1 MKPIGSRKIKKRE
14 RQGKPAQINREL
26 QLAVRELH
34 KKHRR
39 QRSECFRR
47 GEVSAHDQNEQ
58 EPRRNGKMDGRRR
71 KRFRSEISEGKDV
84 QERQD
89 GPKIARKIR
98 ANCANQGVHS
108 KSGRNPFGE
117 EHEVQADKES
127 LCAE

>member
-26 QLAVRELH
+26 LLAVRELH
-34 KKHRR
+34 KEHRR
-39 QRSECFRR
+39 QRSECFQR

-58 EPRRNGKMDGRRR
+58 EPRRDGKMDGRRR

-84 QERQD
+84 QESQD
-89 GPKIARKIR
+89 GPKIASKIR

-108 KSGRNPFGE
+108 KCGRNSFGE
-117 EHEVQADKES
+117 ELKVQADNDS
-127 LCAE
+127 NCTD